1 MPATK
6 KQKRGPDA
14 MRRTYDFSEGVRG
27 KYAAR
32 FARASNV
39 VVLAPD
45 VAAAFKTSKAVNE
58 ALRAK
63 LGRKPVRKVKAPA
76 GRRA

>member
-1 MPATK
+1 MPATR
-6 KQKRGPDA
+6 KQKRADA
-14 MRRTYDFSEGVRG
+14 MRPTYDFSEGVRG
-27 KYAAR
+27 KYATR

-58 ALRAK
+58 ALRSTM
-63 LGRKPVRKVKAPA
+63 GRRPVRKARA
-76 GRRA
+76 ASGRRA